1 MAKVTTY
8 VLKKISGGKEEI
20 ERTIARDYGVRT
32 SQVSMHVGFTYGGEA
47 SIDFFVPNYYH
58 SVCFMTSKGE
68 IKFIPKASY
77 NAYYGKVEEVVE
89 TESDE
94 QKMLKD
100 LTEEVK
106 RLRKELE
113 DNKTKAVKETAI
125 TKK

>member
-1 MAKVTTY
+1 MAKVITY

-47 SIDFFVPNYYH
+47 EIDFFVKGYDH
-58 SVCFMTSKGE
+58 SVCFMTEKGQM
-68 IKFIPKASY
+68 KFIPRESY
-77 NAYYGKVEEVVE
+77 YKYYGKVVEVVE

-94 QKMLKD
+94 QKQLKD

-106 RLRKELE
+106 KLREELKKEE
-113 DNKTKAVKETAI
+113 KTKK
-125 TKK
+125 